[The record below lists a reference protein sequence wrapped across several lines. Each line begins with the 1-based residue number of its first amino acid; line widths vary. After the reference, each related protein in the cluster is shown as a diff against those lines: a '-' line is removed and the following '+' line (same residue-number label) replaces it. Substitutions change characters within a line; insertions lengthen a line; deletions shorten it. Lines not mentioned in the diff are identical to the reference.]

1 MSDGISESRRG
12 TYFSSYKYDFEMKSK
27 LSEFVTDDILKTCP
41 EGVSKDAFKE
51 SIINALFNINKNTR
65 II

>member
-12 TYFSSYKYDFEMKSK
+12 TYFSNYKYDFEIKNK
-27 LSEFVTDDILKTCP
+27 LSEFVTEDILKNCP
-41 EGVSKDAFKE
+41 EGISKDIFKE
-51 SIINALFNINKNTR
+51 SIIDALFNINKKNN